1 MSISRSLLQRGI
13 DLAKKGKLDDA
24 RLVLTAVIE
33 EESENKTAW
42 QWYMKTFQTNV
53 ERAEACR
60 RWLQYQPFNLSAR
73 AEMKKAAGWIQT
85 DDILG
90 GKIWAGFIF
99 AQK

>member
-13 DLAKKGKLDDA
+13 ALAKKEKWDDA

-60 RWLQYQPFNLSAR
+60 RWLQYEPFNLSAR
-73 AEMKKAAGWIQT
+73 AEMKKAASRFRA
-85 DDILG
+85 DDFLR
-90 GKIWAGFIF
+90 KRMWAGFIP
-99 AQK
+99 AEM